1 MWLLKWYSNWIKIP
15 SICIFVFVFLQVNS
29 TVSGNPAMKAPS
41 EARKETR
48 KGNLFLK
55 MLAVWLTNLK
65 SKGGCREI
73 YTDVMNSV
81 FLIHATPFG
90 EGLPV

>member
-1 MWLLKWYSNWIKIP
+1 MYFCLRIS
-15 SICIFVFVFLQVNS
+15 
-29 TVSGNPAMKAPS
+29 PS
-41 EARKETR
+41 ELYCIWKPCYESPERGKE
-48 KGNLFLK
+48 GNTEREFVSEDVGCL
-55 MLAVWLTNLK
+55 VDQLK